1 VHGVF
6 YFLLPVLA
14 RGGQN
19 QVSNDFGVNA
29 GVKMIAALLEFI
41 AEQFGVD
48 DIAIMCQGNG
58 QPIDFAIMGWAFAGL
73 LEPVVE

>member
-1 VHGVF
+1 MS

-14 RGGQN
+14 GGGQN
-19 QVSNDFGVNA
+19 QVGNDFGISA
-29 GVKMIAALLEFI
+29 SVKMIATLLEFI

-48 DIAIMCQGNG
+48 DIAIMCVN
-58 QPIDFAIMGWAFAGL
+58 PSDFTIMGWAFVGL